1 MNENTNCPGD
11 SHYWNGSACYGGWL
25 YNLSRGTRKA
35 CVFKCLT
42 YVLPRMLR
50 ILPLRCHLY
59 KAPSDQMKF
68 KNKGL
73 CFQSQIVSYKKSHQG
88 NLFQKLAKRNS
99 IKEYQHRIVGR
110 RREGEVKGSLAGSLW
125 LAVLVRVL
133 PLIPWLG
140 EGLWWLVLPLT

>member
-1 MNENTNCPGD
+1 MNENTNCLGD
-11 SHYWNGSACYGGWL
+11 SHYWNRSACYGGWL

-42 YVLPRMLR
+42 YVLPWMLK

-68 KNKGL
+68 KNKGP
-73 CFQSQIVSYKKSHQG
+73 CFQSQIVSYKKSNQG

-99 IKEYQHRIVGR
+99 IKSTSIGLQGE
-110 RREGEVKGSLAGSLW
+110 EGKERWKEV
-125 LAVLVRVL
+125 
-133 PLIPWLG
+133 WLG
-140 EGLWWLVLPLT
+140 ACGWLSWSGSSHWFHDSGKVCDG